1 MEIYIIMKVL
11 TKSAQTKSAL
21 SSVSFSAFPLHVPL
35 VGSCKCSLN
44 RLGGGFIKGQKGI
57 LEPPPSPR
65 WAAVS
70 VLMSIFKLAGK
81 PGVWPA
87 KGLGLTGIF
96 WGCTLA
102 VMRVSF
108 VCCLPQAGL
117 AALPRRAR
125 QELSLW
131 RFLSRQ
137 VSDWTLVCFPKGG
150 SAVALKYEKESSCF
164 PKNTS
169 LSQKKSLATNL
180 HACLQKKDLVLP
192 VL

>member
-11 TKSAQTKSAL
+11 TKSAQTKSAPA
-21 SSVSFSAFPLHVPL
+21 SVSFSAFLLHVPL

-44 RLGGGFIKGQKGI
+44 RLVGASLKARKDM
-57 LEPPPSPR
+57 LEPPPPR

-70 VLMSIFKLAGK
+70 VLMSIFELAGK
-81 PGVWPA
+81 PGVRAA
-87 KGLGLTGIF
+87 KGLGLTGVF

-102 VMRVSF
+102 AVRVSF
-108 VCCLPQAGL
+108 VCCLLQAGL
-117 AALPRRAR
+117 TALPRRAR

-137 VSDWTLVCFPKGG
+137 VSDWTLVCLPMGG
-150 SAVALKYEKESSCF
+150 SAVALKYEKESVCF
-164 PKNTS
+164 PKNTP

-180 HACLQKKDLVLP
+180 HACLQKKNLVLP